1 METEFQ
7 LWMLQ
12 FYDSPSCSFLPCS
25 THYFILPS
33 LSLSLLALSFLIC
46 GFPVLPGN
54 YLHSS
59 PRVCGRSQWNHHQ
72 LQGHQ
77 EISGKLSRSV
87 HGINHLSAWLVCDV
101 LSVLYFQEERGFV
114 FESDT
119 DTEVIPKLMKYL
131 YDTQVIALCKCE
143 KLLSALCGI
152 TCMYTL
158 LSRSIL
164 KC

>member
-1 METEFQ
+1 
-7 LWMLQ
+7 MLQ
-12 FYDSPSCSFLPCS
+12 FYDFPSCSFLPCS
-25 THYFILPS
+25 THYFILPSLS

-59 PRVCGRSQWNHHQ
+59 PRVCGRSQRNHHQ

-87 HGINHLSAWLVCDV
+87 HGISHLSAWLVCDV

-131 YDTQVIALCKCE
+131 YDTQVIAFRKCE
-143 KLLSALCGI
+143 KLLSGNLFACFILCDLCI
-152 TCMYTL
+152 H
-158 LSRSIL
+158 
-164 KC
+164 

>member
-1 METEFQ
+1 MIFP
-7 LWMLQ
+7 LA
-12 FYDSPSCSFLPCS
+12 PSFLAPPTTS
-25 THYFILPS
+25 SFPLS
-33 LSLSLLALSFLIC
+33 LSLSLLTLSFLIC

-59 PRVCGRSQWNHHQ
+59 PRVCGRSQRNHHQ

-87 HGINHLSAWLVCDV
+87 HGISHLSAWLVCDV

-131 YDTQVIALCKCE
+131 YDTQVITLRKCE

-152 TCMYTL
+152 TCMYAL